1 MLRGLLLLLWLSL
14 AAASK
19 CDTMYTR
26 PGISTLVADG
36 SCPASVA
43 CLLDAQCKPIQSFPN
58 ATTTFSDPLGASNLS
73 IGDLSK
79 YPHPT
84 LKLYN
89 LRYGNAFDRVEFPPT
104 LQNLTMDHL
113 TLYSLGSLQLPA
125 GLKNWTMFTCYVSK
139 ITTPGFQWPQSLETL
154 NLNENHLTDVPANIP
169 RSVKYLDLAF
179 NNISVV
185 VNQDWR
191 SLRYLYLSGI
201 QTFAHVWLS
210 TNLTYFSCSGSHIT
224 NLTLDEDTYRVLNAL
239 GPNNYTSNTGVNVG
253 WASANAST
261 CTGRILPIWQGVVE
275 NATACVVPTVTSPP
289 PTTFVPTD
297 GAASGGSSGL
307 LIAVLVAS
315 GVVVLSAI
323 VLVLYRRQQHSLSI
337 QESTTSTIDLSNLQ
351 MFKLDRSELVVL
363 GDKPLA
369 AGAFGEVWKGT
380 YANEVVAI
388 KRNKDKLEKGLQS
401 FIAEIT
407 LMAKMDSPYIVRL
420 VGASWVRP
428 VDIECVVEFMDLGDL
443 RCFLADH
450 SMTQFTWSEKAP
462 VVRSIVFGLIFL
474 HTFDPP
480 IVHRDLKSRNI
491 LLDSVKGTKL
501 TDFGISRE
509 VDDLMTNGIGTYQW
523 MAPEIISGTS
533 YSEAADIYSFGVV
546 LSELSTHAIPYLGLT
561 NSATGRSATPQFV
574 MTKVLAGEMTPAF
587 DATSPSWV
595 QEIGL
600 RCMALDPDARPT
612 ALELYVL
619 LRPLLDSLPQTAKS
633 TSP

>member
-1 MLRGLLLLLWLSL
+1 MLRGLIPWLSL

-58 ATTTFSDPLGASNLS
+58 ATTAFSDPPGVSNSS

-89 LRYGNAFDRVEFPPT
+89 LRYGNAFDRIEFPPT
-104 LQNLTMDHL
+104 LQNLTMQHL
-113 TLYSLGSLQLPA
+113 TLYSLGNLQLPA

-139 ITTPGFQWPQSLETL
+139 ITTSGFQWPQSLETL
-154 NLNENHLTDVPANIP
+154 NLNENILNDVPANIP
-169 RSVKYLDLAF
+169 RSVKYLDLSF

-185 VNQDWR
+185 VDHDWR

-201 QTFAHVWLS
+201 QTFAHVRLS
-210 TNLTYFSCSGSHIT
+210 TNLTYFGCLVT
-224 NLTLDEDTYRVLNAL
+224 NLTLDEATYRVLNAL
-239 GPNNYTSNTGVNVG
+239 GPNNATAKTGVYVG
-253 WASANAST
+253 SATANAST
-261 CTGRILPIWQGVVE
+261 CAGRIFPIWQGAVE
-275 NATACVVPTVTSPP
+275 NATACVVPTITSPP
-289 PTTFVPTD
+289 PTTLVPTVD
-297 GAASGGSSGL
+297 GSSGSSGL
-307 LIAVLVAS
+307 LVAVLVVSA
-315 GVVVLSAI
+315 VAVLSSL
-323 VLVLYRRQQHSLSI
+323 VLVLYWRRRRLQHSFSI
-337 QESTTSTIDLSNLQ
+337 EESTTSTIDLSSLQ
-351 MFKLDRSELVVL
+351 MHKLDRSELVIL

-369 AGAFGEVWKGT
+369 AGGFGEVWKGT

-420 VGASWVRP
+420 VGASWIRP
-428 VDIECVVEFMDLGDL
+428 IDIECVVEFMDLGDL
-443 RCFLADH
+443 RCFLADR
-450 SMTQFTWSEKAP
+450 SMTQFTWREKAP
-462 VVRSIVFGLIFL
+462 VVQSIVLGLIFL

-480 IVHRDLKSRNI
+480 IIHRDLKSRNI

-509 VDDLMTNGIGTYQW
+509 VDESTMTNGIGTYQW
-523 MAPEIISGTS
+523 MAPEVISGTS

-546 LSELSTHAIPYLGLT
+546 LSELSTHTIPYLGLT

-587 DATSPSWV
+587 NATSPSWV

-600 RCMALDPDARPT
+600 RCMALDPDERPT
-612 ALELYVL
+612 ALQLYVS
-619 LRPLLDSLPQTAKS
+619 LRPLLDSLTQPAKA
-633 TSP
+633 TSA